1 MKLPT
6 KLLQTLAAA
15 VASIGVAGCG
25 SVTSGEPTNGPSQ
38 SPGVVEPQGNSTPQ
52 QNTPNC
58 DDQGIKPKGGDSLD
72 GCPACGRG

>member
-6 KLLQTLAAA
+6 TLLQTLAVA

-25 SVTSGEPTNGPSQ
+25 SATSNEPTNPS
-38 SPGVVEPQGNSTPQ
+38 PAPAVVDPQGNTTPQ
-52 QNTPNC
+52 QNAPGC
-58 DDQGIKPKGGDSLD
+58 DDLGIKPKGGESLD